1 MSPGPPKKAPKA
13 VPETADELR
22 EAFLS
27 YFEERDH
34 LRMPSSS
41 LIPAADPTLLLI
53 GAGMAQFKAYFSGE
67 KEPPHPRAVTSQK
80 CFRTTDIEEVGDDTH
95 LTFFEMLGNFS
106 FGDYFKKEACKWAMD
121 FMTDRLGLDPERL
134 YYTVYTTDD
143 EAEQIW
149 LNLGI
154 PPERIYRFG
163 DADNWWGPA
172 GDEGVCGPCSEIS
185 YYSGSLD
192 DVPAAND
199 PVRKAEWGPNYHPD
213 FIELYNLVFTQYY
226 RDLDG
231 NDTVLPAKNID
242 TGMGLERTLAVLQDA
257 PNVYETDVFRPIIS
271 RVEQLSG
278 REWGQDDA
286 TDRAI
291 RVVAEH
297 ARSASFLIGDG
308 VVPGNSGRGYVL
320 RRLIRRGMLFGRE
333 LGMDTP
339 MLSAVARTVA
349 DHMGHV
355 YPELNRNHDFIKE
368 VLEQEEQSFSRTLE
382 FGASVLSGMTGYR
395 KETADAATQIEAGKI
410 PEAPS
415 GDDARSVGVRLAISE
430 IQRLVASGN
439 SSATNEWKNRIS
451 GAEAFVLY
459 DTYGY
464 PIEVT
469 EEVAAD
475 AGMSIDHDGFAVE
488 MEAQRERGRAA
499 GGFGGNKDSTR
510 VYEGLGIE
518 DTPFVGYETLVS
530 NTSVIAIVVGEK
542 SVDSASKGDEVA
554 VVLTETPFY
563 AARGGQV
570 GDTGM
575 ISGEGFDI
583 EVTDTKSPY
592 AHVNVHFGTVTSG
605 SVTPGAT
612 VTATV
617 DGDRRERI
625 RRNHT
630 ATHLVHA
637 ALREIIG
644 SHVRQAGS
652 VVDAGRLRFDFTN
665 MQALTKDQIRAVQ
678 DRVNEKIRLNRPV
691 TVHWTT
697 YGEAVEEGA
706 LAFFGDTYDN
716 EVRTIKIDAPW
727 SYELC
732 GGTHMAHTGGIGAFV
747 IVSETGIGS
756 GMRRMEA
763 ITGLAAEQAIFER
776 FGALDDIAAR
786 FRVPVSEASSRVD
799 ALARDL
805 DKSRKEV
812 AQLEEQL
819 LRASVSGGSS
829 GNSVRG
835 FDIETGSTTVRIEVS
850 EVQASNVGVLRKTG
864 DHLKDQIGQGVIVIG
879 SVINGRPM
887 VVVMATGDT
896 VKAGIHAG
904 DIAKSLASKMGGGG
918 GGSPSVAQA
927 GGKNA
932 DQLAAALESTEQ
944 VIRALLEKASDSKR

>member
-1 MSPGPPKKAPKA
+1 MSPGPPASVPK
-13 VPETADELR
+13 TADELR

-53 GAGMAQFKAYFSGE
+53 NSGMAQFKAYFSGE

-95 LTFFEMLGNFS
+95 LTMFEMLGNFS
-106 FGDYFKKEACKWAMD
+106 FGDYFKKEACEWALD
-121 FMTDRLGLDPERL
+121 LMTNRLGLDPERL
-134 YYTVYTTDD
+134 YYTIYTTDD
-143 EAEQIW
+143 EAERIW
-149 LNLGI
+149 LDLGI

-163 DADNWWGPA
+163 DEENWWGPA
-172 GDEGVCGPCSEIS
+172 GNEGVCGPSSEIS
-185 YYSGSLD
+185 YYRGSLD
-192 DVPAAND
+192 DVPAADD
-199 PVRKAEWGPNYHPD
+199 PARDGQWGPNYHDD
-213 FIELYNLVFTQYY
+213 FVELYNLVFTQYY

-242 TGMGLERTLAVLQDA
+242 TGMGFERMLAVLQGA
-257 PNVYETDVFRPIIS
+257 PNVYETDLFQPIIA
-271 RVEQLSG
+271 RVEQLAG
-278 REWGQDDA
+278 KEWGLDA
-286 TDRAI
+286 TVDRAI

-308 VVPGNSGRGYVL
+308 VIPGNSGRGYVL

-333 LGMDTP
+333 LGMETP
-339 MLSAVARTVA
+339 ILSAVARTVA

-355 YPELNRNHDFIKE
+355 YPELTDNHDFIKD
-368 VLEQEEQSFSRTLE
+368 VLEQEENSFSRTLE
-382 FGASVLSGMTGYR
+382 FGASVLAGMIEFR
-395 KETADAATQIEAGKI
+395 ESDAGTVENLKAGKTLKT
-410 PEAPS
+410 PS
-415 GDDARSVGVRLAISE
+415 GDDAHSVGVRLAIAE
-430 IQRLVASGN
+430 IERLVASGDTR
-439 SSATNEWKNRIS
+439 ATKAWKNRIS

-469 EEVAAD
+469 EEVASGAEL
-475 AGMSIDHDGFAVE
+475 SVDHDGFASE

-499 GGFGGNKDSTR
+499 GGFGGDKDSTR
-510 VYEGLGIE
+510 VYEKLGLE
-518 DTPFVGYETLVS
+518 DTPFTGYETLTT
-530 NTSVIAIVVGEK
+530 NTAIAAIVVGDE
-542 SVDSASKGDEVA
+542 SVESASEGDEIA
-554 VVLTETPFY
+554 LVLNETPFY

-570 GDTGM
+570 GDTGV
-575 ISGEGFDI
+575 ITGDGF
-583 EVTDTKSPY
+583 EVEITDTKSPY
-592 AHVNVHFGTVTSG
+592 GHINVHFGKVSTGTLNR
-605 SVTPGAT
+605 GAA

-637 ALREIIG
+637 ALREIVG
-644 SHVRQAGS
+644 THVRQAGS
-652 VVDAGRLRFDFTN
+652 VVDADRLRFDFTN

-716 EVRTIKIDAPW
+716 EVRTIQIDAPW

-732 GGTHMAHTGGIGAFV
+732 GGTHMDQTGGIGAFV

-776 FGALDDIAAR
+776 FGALDEVASR
-786 FRVPVSEASSRVD
+786 FRIPVSDVTGRVD
-799 ALARDL
+799 ALAKDL
-805 DKSRKEV
+805 DQARKKV

-819 LRASVSGGSS
+819 LQASVGGGSRGP
-829 GNSVRG
+829 GNSVQG
-835 FDIETGSTTVRIEVS
+835 FDIEANGTTVHVEVS
-850 EVQASNVGVLRKTG
+850 EVPASNVGALRKTG
-864 DHLKDQIGQGVIVIG
+864 DHLKKQIGEGVIVLG
-879 SVINGRPM
+879 SVIDGRPM
-887 VVVMATGDT
+887 MVVMATDDT
-896 VKAGIHAG
+896 VTAGIHAG
-904 DIAKSLASKMGGGG
+904 NIAKALASKMGGGG
-918 GGSPSVAQA
+918 GGSATVAQA

-932 DQLAAALESTEQ
+932 DQLPDALGSAEE
-944 VIRALLEKASDSKR
+944 VIRASLENGSDS

>member
-1 MSPGPPKKAPKA
+1 MSPGPSAT
-13 VPETADELR
+13 VPQTADELR
-22 EAFLS
+22 EAFLA

-67 KEPPHPRAVTSQK
+67 KEPPHPRVATSQK

-95 LTFFEMLGNFS
+95 LTMFEMLGNFS
-106 FGDYFKKEACKWAMD
+106 FGNYFKKEACEWALD
-121 FMTDRLGLDPERL
+121 LMTNRFGLDPERL
-134 YYTVYTTDD
+134 YYTIYTTDD

-149 LNLGI
+149 LDLGI

-163 DADNWWGPA
+163 DEDNWWGPA
-172 GDEGVCGPCSEIS
+172 GDEGVCGPSSEIS

-192 DVPAAND
+192 DVPAVDD
-199 PVRKAEWGPNYHPD
+199 PVRNGVWGPNYHDD
-213 FIELYNLVFTQYY
+213 FVELYNLVFTQYY

-242 TGMGLERTLAVLQDA
+242 TGMGFERMLAVLQGT
-257 PNVYETDVFRPIIS
+257 PNVYETDVFQPIIA

-278 REWGQDDA
+278 KEWGQDEA

-308 VVPGNSGRGYVL
+308 VIPGNSGRGYVL

-333 LGMDTP
+333 LGMETP
-339 MLSAVARTVA
+339 MLSAVASTVA

-355 YPELNRNHDFIKE
+355 YPELTDNHEFIKD
-368 VLEQEEQSFSRTLE
+368 VLEQEENSFSRTLE
-382 FGASVLSGMTGYR
+382 FGASVLAGMIEYR
-395 KETADAATQIEAGKI
+395 ESEADAMEQIESGKLLK
-410 PEAPS
+410 APS
-415 GDDARSVGVRLAISE
+415 GDDAHTVGVRLAIVE
-430 IQRLVASGN
+430 IERLAKSGDAG
-439 SSATNEWKNRIS
+439 ATKAWKNRIS
-451 GAEAFVLY
+451 GAESFVLY

-469 EEVAAD
+469 EEVARA
-475 AGMSIDHDGFAVE
+475 AELSVDHDGFASE

-499 GGFGGNKDSTR
+499 GGFGGDRDSTR
-510 VYEGLGIE
+510 VYEQLGLD
-518 DTPFVGYETLVS
+518 DTPFVGYETLTS
-530 NTSVIAIVVGEK
+530 NTAIAAIVVDGE
-542 SVDSASKGDEVA
+542 SVESASDDDKVA
-554 VVLTETPFY
+554 LVLSETPFY

-570 GDTGM
+570 GDTGV
-575 ISGEGFDI
+575 ISGDGFEI
-583 EVTDTKSPY
+583 GVTDTKSPY
-592 AHVNVHFGTVTSG
+592 GHINVHFGRVTTG
-605 SVTPGAT
+605 SVARGAA

-637 ALREIIG
+637 ALREIVG
-644 SHVRQAGS
+644 THVRQAGS
-652 VVDAGRLRFDFTN
+652 VVDADRLRFDFTN
-665 MQALTKDQIRAVQ
+665 MQALTKEQVRAIQ

-716 EVRTIKIDAPW
+716 EVRTIQIDSPW

-732 GGTHMAHTGGIGAFV
+732 GGTHMDYTGGIGTFV

-763 ITGLAAEQAIFER
+763 ITGLASEQAIFER
-776 FGALDDIAAR
+776 FGALEEVAAR
-786 FRVPVSEASSRVD
+786 FRVPVSDVTSRVD
-799 ALARDL
+799 ALASDL
-805 DKSRKEV
+805 GQSRKQV

-819 LRASVSGGSS
+819 LQASVGVGSQNS
-829 GNSVRG
+829 GNSNQG
-835 FDIETGSTTVRIEVS
+835 FDIEANGTTVHVEVS
-850 EVQASNVGVLRKTG
+850 EVPASNVGALRKTG
-864 DHLKDQIGQGVIVIG
+864 DHLKKQIGKGVVVLGTVIDG
-879 SVINGRPM
+879 LPM
-887 VVVMATGDT
+887 VVVMATDDT

-904 DIAKSLASKMGGGG
+904 NIAKALAGKMGGGG
-918 GGSPSVAQA
+918 GGSASVAQA

-932 DQLAAALESTEQ
+932 DQLLSALDSTEEI
-944 VIRALLEKASDSKR
+944 IRASLENGSDG

>member
-1 MSPGPPKKAPKA
+1 MSPGPSAT
-13 VPETADELR
+13 VPQTADELR
-22 EAFLS
+22 EAFLA

-67 KEPPHPRAVTSQK
+67 KEPPHPRVATSQK

-95 LTFFEMLGNFS
+95 LTMFEMLGNFS
-106 FGDYFKKEACKWAMD
+106 FGNYFKKEACEWALD
-121 FMTDRLGLDPERL
+121 LMTNRFGLDPERL
-134 YYTVYTTDD
+134 YYTIYTTDD

-149 LNLGI
+149 LDLGI

-163 DADNWWGPA
+163 DEDNWWGPA
-172 GDEGVCGPCSEIS
+172 GDEGVCGPSSEIS

-192 DVPAAND
+192 DVPAVDD
-199 PVRKAEWGPNYHPD
+199 PVRNGVWGPNYHDD
-213 FIELYNLVFTQYY
+213 FVELYNLVFTQYY

-242 TGMGLERTLAVLQDA
+242 TGMGFERMLAVLQGT
-257 PNVYETDVFRPIIS
+257 PNVYETDVFQPIIA

-278 REWGQDDA
+278 KEWGQDEA

-308 VVPGNSGRGYVL
+308 VIPGNSGRGYVL

-333 LGMDTP
+333 LGMETP

-355 YPELNRNHDFIKE
+355 YPELTDNHEFIKD
-368 VLEQEEQSFSRTLE
+368 VLEQEENSFSRTLE
-382 FGASVLSGMTGYR
+382 FGASVLAGMIEYR
-395 KETADAATQIEAGKI
+395 ESEADAMEQIESGKLLK
-410 PEAPS
+410 APS
-415 GDDARSVGVRLAISE
+415 GDDAHTVGVRLAIVE
-430 IQRLVASGN
+430 IERLAKSGDAG
-439 SSATNEWKNRIS
+439 ATKAWKNRIS
-451 GAEAFVLY
+451 GAESFVLY

-469 EEVAAD
+469 EEVASA
-475 AGMSIDHDGFAVE
+475 AELSVDHDGFASE

-499 GGFGGNKDSTR
+499 GGFGGDRDSTR
-510 VYEGLGIE
+510 VYEQLGLD
-518 DTPFVGYETLVS
+518 DTPFVGYETLTS
-530 NTSVIAIVVGEK
+530 NTVIAAIVVDGE
-542 SVDSASKGDEVA
+542 SVESASDDDKVA
-554 VVLTETPFY
+554 LVLSETPFY

-570 GDTGM
+570 GDTGV
-575 ISGEGFDI
+575 ISGDGFEI
-583 EVTDTKSPY
+583 EITDTKSPY
-592 AHVNVHFGTVTSG
+592 GHINAHFGRVTTG
-605 SVTPGAT
+605 SVARGAA

-637 ALREIIG
+637 ALREIVG
-644 SHVRQAGS
+644 THVRQAGS
-652 VVDAGRLRFDFTN
+652 VVDADRLRFDFTN
-665 MQALTKDQIRAVQ
+665 MQALTKEQIRAIQ

-716 EVRTIKIDAPW
+716 EVRTIQIDSPW

-732 GGTHMAHTGGIGAFV
+732 GGTHMDYTGGIGTFV

-763 ITGLAAEQAIFER
+763 ITGLASEQAIFER
-776 FGALDDIAAR
+776 FGALEEVAAR
-786 FRVPVSEASSRVD
+786 FRVPVSDVTSRVD
-799 ALARDL
+799 ALASDL
-805 DKSRKEV
+805 DQSRKQV

-819 LRASVSGGSS
+819 LQASVGVGSQNS
-829 GNSVRG
+829 GNSNQG
-835 FDIETGSTTVRIEVS
+835 FDIEANGTTVHVEVS
-850 EVQASNVGVLRKTG
+850 EVPASNVGALRKTG
-864 DHLKDQIGQGVIVIG
+864 DHLKKQIGKGVVVLGAVIDG
-879 SVINGRPM
+879 LPM
-887 VVVMATGDT
+887 VVVMATDDT
-896 VKAGIHAG
+896 VEAGIHAG
-904 DIAKSLASKMGGGG
+904 NIAKALADKMGGGG
-918 GGSPSVAQA
+918 GGSASVAQA

-932 DQLAAALESTEQ
+932 DQLLTALDSTEEI
-944 VIRALLEKASDSKR
+944 IRASLENGSDG

>member
-1 MSPGPPKKAPKA
+1 MSPGPSAT
-13 VPETADELR
+13 VPQTADELR
-22 EAFLS
+22 EAFLA

-67 KEPPHPRAVTSQK
+67 KEPPHPRVATSQK

-95 LTFFEMLGNFS
+95 LTMFEMLGNFS
-106 FGDYFKKEACKWAMD
+106 FGNYFKKEACEWALD
-121 FMTDRLGLDPERL
+121 LMTNRFGLDPERL
-134 YYTVYTTDD
+134 YYTIYTTDD

-149 LNLGI
+149 LDLGI

-163 DADNWWGPA
+163 DEDNWWGPA
-172 GDEGVCGPCSEIS
+172 GDEGVCGPSSEIS

-192 DVPAAND
+192 DVPAVDD
-199 PVRKAEWGPNYHPD
+199 PVRNGVWGPNYHDD
-213 FIELYNLVFTQYY
+213 FVELYNLVFTQYY

-242 TGMGLERTLAVLQDA
+242 TGMGFERMLAVLQGT
-257 PNVYETDVFRPIIS
+257 PNVYETDVFQPIIA

-278 REWGQDDA
+278 KEWGQDEA

-308 VVPGNSGRGYVL
+308 VIPGNSGRGYVL

-333 LGMDTP
+333 LGMETP
-339 MLSAVARTVA
+339 MLSAVASTVA

-355 YPELNRNHDFIKE
+355 YPELTDNHEFIKD
-368 VLEQEEQSFSRTLE
+368 VLEQEENSFSRTLE
-382 FGASVLSGMTGYR
+382 FGASVLAGMIEYR
-395 KETADAATQIEAGKI
+395 ESEADAMEQIESGKLLK
-410 PEAPS
+410 APS
-415 GDDARSVGVRLAISE
+415 GDDAHTVGVRLAIVE
-430 IQRLVASGN
+430 IERLAKSGDAG
-439 SSATNEWKNRIS
+439 ATKAWKNRIS
-451 GAEAFVLY
+451 GAESFVLY

-469 EEVAAD
+469 EEVASA
-475 AGMSIDHDGFAVE
+475 AELSVDHDGFASE

-499 GGFGGNKDSTR
+499 GGFGGDRDSTR
-510 VYEGLGIE
+510 VYEQLGLD
-518 DTPFVGYETLVS
+518 DTPFVGYETLTS
-530 NTSVIAIVVGEK
+530 NTVITAIVVDGE
-542 SVDSASKGDEVA
+542 SVESASDDDKVA
-554 VVLTETPFY
+554 LVLSETPFY

-570 GDTGM
+570 GDTGV
-575 ISGEGFDI
+575 ISGDGFEI

-592 AHVNVHFGTVTSG
+592 GHINVHFGRVTTG
-605 SVTPGAT
+605 SVARGAA

-637 ALREIIG
+637 ALREIVG
-644 SHVRQAGS
+644 THVRQAGS
-652 VVDAGRLRFDFTN
+652 VVDADRLRFDFTN
-665 MQALTKDQIRAVQ
+665 MQALTKEQVRAIQ

-716 EVRTIKIDAPW
+716 EVRTIQIDSPW

-732 GGTHMAHTGGIGAFV
+732 GGTHMDYTGGIGTFV

-763 ITGLAAEQAIFER
+763 ITGLASEQAIFER
-776 FGALDDIAAR
+776 FGALEEVAAR
-786 FRVPVSEASSRVD
+786 FRVPVSDVTSRVD
-799 ALARDL
+799 ALASDL
-805 DKSRKEV
+805 GQSRKQV

-819 LRASVSGGSS
+819 LQASVGVGSQNS
-829 GNSVRG
+829 GNSNQG
-835 FDIETGSTTVRIEVS
+835 FDIEANGTTVHVEVS
-850 EVQASNVGVLRKTG
+850 EVPASNVGALRKTG
-864 DHLKDQIGQGVIVIG
+864 DHLKKQIGKGVVVLGTVIDG
-879 SVINGRPM
+879 LPM
-887 VVVMATGDT
+887 VVVMATDDT

-904 DIAKSLASKMGGGG
+904 NIAKALAGKMGGGG
-918 GGSPSVAQA
+918 GGSASVAQA

-932 DQLAAALESTEQ
+932 DQLLSALDSTEEI
-944 VIRALLEKASDSKR
+944 IRASLENGSDG

>member
-1 MSPGPPKKAPKA
+1 MSPGPSAT
-13 VPETADELR
+13 VPQTADELR
-22 EAFLS
+22 EAFLA

-67 KEPPHPRAVTSQK
+67 KEPPHPRVATSQK

-95 LTFFEMLGNFS
+95 LTMFEMLGNFS
-106 FGDYFKKEACKWAMD
+106 FGNYFKKEACEWALD
-121 FMTDRLGLDPERL
+121 LMTNRFGLDPERL
-134 YYTVYTTDD
+134 YYTIYTTDD

-149 LNLGI
+149 LDLGI

-163 DADNWWGPA
+163 DEDNWWGPA
-172 GDEGVCGPCSEIS
+172 GDEGVCGPSSEIS

-192 DVPAAND
+192 DVPAVDD
-199 PVRKAEWGPNYHPD
+199 PVRNGVWGPNYHDD
-213 FIELYNLVFTQYY
+213 FVELYNLVFTQYY

-242 TGMGLERTLAVLQDA
+242 TGMGFERMLAVLQGT
-257 PNVYETDVFRPIIS
+257 PNVYETDVFQPIIA

-278 REWGQDDA
+278 KEWGQDEA

-308 VVPGNSGRGYVL
+308 VIPGNSGRGYVL
-320 RRLIRRGMLFGRE
+320 RRLIRRGMLFARE
-333 LGMDTP
+333 LGMETP
-339 MLSAVARTVA
+339 MLSAVASTVA

-355 YPELNRNHDFIKE
+355 YPELTDNHEFIKD
-368 VLEQEEQSFSRTLE
+368 VLEQEENSFSRTLE
-382 FGASVLSGMTGYR
+382 FGASVLAGMIEYR
-395 KETADAATQIEAGKI
+395 ESEADAMEQIESGKLLK
-410 PEAPS
+410 APS
-415 GDDARSVGVRLAISE
+415 GDDAHTVGVRLAIVE
-430 IQRLVASGN
+430 IERLAKSGDAG
-439 SSATNEWKNRIS
+439 ATKAWKNRIS
-451 GAEAFVLY
+451 GAESFVLY

-469 EEVAAD
+469 EEVASA
-475 AGMSIDHDGFAVE
+475 AELSVDHDGFASE

-499 GGFGGNKDSTR
+499 GGFGGDRDSTR
-510 VYEGLGIE
+510 VYEQLGLD
-518 DTPFVGYETLVS
+518 DTPFVGYETLTS
-530 NTSVIAIVVGEK
+530 NTAIAAIVVDGE
-542 SVDSASKGDEVA
+542 SVESASDDDKVA
-554 VVLTETPFY
+554 LVLSETPFY

-570 GDTGM
+570 GDTGV
-575 ISGEGFDI
+575 ISGDGFEI
-583 EVTDTKSPY
+583 GVTDTKSPY
-592 AHVNVHFGTVTSG
+592 GHINVHFGRVTTG
-605 SVTPGAT
+605 SVARGAA

-637 ALREIIG
+637 ALREIVG
-644 SHVRQAGS
+644 THVRQAGS
-652 VVDAGRLRFDFTN
+652 VVDADRLRFDFTN
-665 MQALTKDQIRAVQ
+665 MQALTKEQVRAIQ

-716 EVRTIKIDAPW
+716 EVRTIQIDSPW

-732 GGTHMAHTGGIGAFV
+732 GGTHMDYTGGIGTFV

-763 ITGLAAEQAIFER
+763 ITGLASEQAIFER
-776 FGALDDIAAR
+776 FGALEEVAAR
-786 FRVPVSEASSRVD
+786 FRVPVSDVTSRVD
-799 ALARDL
+799 ALASDL
-805 DKSRKEV
+805 GQSRKQV

-819 LRASVSGGSS
+819 LQASVGVGSQNS
-829 GNSVRG
+829 GNSNQG
-835 FDIETGSTTVRIEVS
+835 FDIEANGTTVHVEVS
-850 EVQASNVGVLRKTG
+850 EVPASNVGALRKTG
-864 DHLKDQIGQGVIVIG
+864 DHLKKQIGKGVVVLGTVIDG
-879 SVINGRPM
+879 LPM
-887 VVVMATGDT
+887 VVVMATDDT

-904 DIAKSLASKMGGGG
+904 NIAKALAGKMGGGG
-918 GGSPSVAQA
+918 GGSASVAQA

-932 DQLAAALESTEQ
+932 DQLLSALDSTEEI
-944 VIRALLEKASDSKR
+944 IRASLENGSDG

>member
-1 MSPGPPKKAPKA
+1 MSPGPSAT
-13 VPETADELR
+13 VPQTADELR
-22 EAFLS
+22 EAFLA

-67 KEPPHPRAVTSQK
+67 KEPPHPRVATSQK

-95 LTFFEMLGNFS
+95 LTMFEMLGNFS
-106 FGDYFKKEACKWAMD
+106 FGNYFKKEACEWALD
-121 FMTDRLGLDPERL
+121 LMTNRFGLDPERL
-134 YYTVYTTDD
+134 YYTIYTTDD

-149 LNLGI
+149 LDLGI

-163 DADNWWGPA
+163 DEDNWWGPA
-172 GDEGVCGPCSEIS
+172 GDEGVCGPSSEIS

-192 DVPAAND
+192 DVPAVDD
-199 PVRKAEWGPNYHPD
+199 PVRNGVWGPNYHDD
-213 FIELYNLVFTQYY
+213 FVELYNLVFTQYY

-242 TGMGLERTLAVLQDA
+242 TGMGFERMLAVLQGT
-257 PNVYETDVFRPIIS
+257 PNVYETDVFQPIIA

-278 REWGQDDA
+278 KEWGQDEA

-308 VVPGNSGRGYVL
+308 VIPGNSGRGYVL

-333 LGMDTP
+333 LGMETP
-339 MLSAVARTVA
+339 MLSAVASTVA

-355 YPELNRNHDFIKE
+355 YPELTDNHEFIKD
-368 VLEQEEQSFSRTLE
+368 VLEQEENSFSRTLE
-382 FGASVLSGMTGYR
+382 FGASVLAGMIEYR
-395 KETADAATQIEAGKI
+395 ESEADAMEQIESGKLLK
-410 PEAPS
+410 APS
-415 GDDARSVGVRLAISE
+415 GDDAHSVGVRLAIIE
-430 IQRLVASGN
+430 IERLAKSGDAG
-439 SSATNEWKNRIS
+439 ATKAWKNRIS
-451 GAEAFVLY
+451 GAESFVLY

-469 EEVAAD
+469 EEVASA
-475 AGMSIDHDGFAVE
+475 AELSVDHDGFASE

-499 GGFGGNKDSTR
+499 GGFGGDRDSTR
-510 VYEGLGIE
+510 VYEQLGLD
-518 DTPFVGYETLVS
+518 DTPFVGYETLTS
-530 NTSVIAIVVGEK
+530 NTVITAIVVDGE
-542 SVDSASKGDEVA
+542 SVESASDDDKVA
-554 VVLTETPFY
+554 LVLSETPFY

-570 GDTGM
+570 GDTGV
-575 ISGEGFDI
+575 ISGDGFEI

-592 AHVNVHFGTVTSG
+592 GHINVHFGRVTTG
-605 SVTPGAT
+605 SVARGAA

-637 ALREIIG
+637 ALREIVG
-644 SHVRQAGS
+644 THVRQAGS
-652 VVDAGRLRFDFTN
+652 VVDADRLRFDFTN
-665 MQALTKDQIRAVQ
+665 MQALTKEQIRAIQ

-716 EVRTIKIDAPW
+716 EVRTIQIDSPW

-732 GGTHMAHTGGIGAFV
+732 GGTHMDYTGGIGTFV

-763 ITGLAAEQAIFER
+763 ITGLASEQAIFER
-776 FGALDDIAAR
+776 FGALEEVAAR
-786 FRVPVSEASSRVD
+786 FRVPVSDVTSRVD
-799 ALARDL
+799 ALASDL
-805 DKSRKEV
+805 DQSRKQV

-819 LRASVSGGSS
+819 LQASVGVGSQDS
-829 GNSVRG
+829 GNSNQG
-835 FDIETGSTTVRIEVS
+835 FDIEANGTTVHVEVS
-850 EVQASNVGVLRKTG
+850 EVPASNVGALRKTG
-864 DHLKDQIGQGVIVIG
+864 DHLKKQIGKGVVVLGAVID
-879 SVINGRPM
+879 GRPM
-887 VVVMATGDT
+887 VVVMATDDT
-896 VKAGIHAG
+896 VEAGIHAG
-904 DIAKSLASKMGGGG
+904 NIAKALAGKMGGGG
-918 GGSPSVAQA
+918 GGSASVAQA

-932 DQLAAALESTEQ
+932 DQLLTALDSTEEI
-944 VIRALLEKASDSKR
+944 IRASLENGSDG

>member
-1 MSPGPPKKAPKA
+1 MSPGPSAT
-13 VPETADELR
+13 VPQTADELR
-22 EAFLS
+22 EAFLA

-67 KEPPHPRAVTSQK
+67 KEPPHPRVATSQK

-95 LTFFEMLGNFS
+95 LTMFEMLGNFS
-106 FGDYFKKEACKWAMD
+106 FGNYFKKEACEWALD
-121 FMTDRLGLDPERL
+121 LMTNRFGLDPERL
-134 YYTVYTTDD
+134 YYTIYTTDD

-149 LNLGI
+149 LDLGI

-163 DADNWWGPA
+163 DEDNWWGPA
-172 GDEGVCGPCSEIS
+172 GDEGVCGPSSEIS

-192 DVPAAND
+192 DVPAVDD
-199 PVRKAEWGPNYHPD
+199 PVRNGVWGPNYHDD
-213 FIELYNLVFTQYY
+213 FVELYNLVFTQYY

-242 TGMGLERTLAVLQDA
+242 TGMGFERMLAVLQGT
-257 PNVYETDVFRPIIS
+257 PNVYETDVFQPIIA

-278 REWGQDDA
+278 KEWGQDEA

-308 VVPGNSGRGYVL
+308 VIPGNSGRGYVL
-320 RRLIRRGMLFGRE
+320 RRLIRRGMLFARE
-333 LGMDTP
+333 LGMETP
-339 MLSAVARTVA
+339 MLSAVASTVA

-355 YPELNRNHDFIKE
+355 YPELTDNHEFIKD
-368 VLEQEEQSFSRTLE
+368 VLEQEENSFSRTLE
-382 FGASVLSGMTGYR
+382 FGASVLAGMIEYR
-395 KETADAATQIEAGKI
+395 ESEADAMEQIESGKLLK
-410 PEAPS
+410 APS
-415 GDDARSVGVRLAISE
+415 GDDAHTVGVRLAIVE
-430 IQRLVASGN
+430 IERLAKSGDAG
-439 SSATNEWKNRIS
+439 ATKAWKNRIS
-451 GAEAFVLY
+451 GAESFVLY

-469 EEVAAD
+469 EEVARA
-475 AGMSIDHDGFAVE
+475 AELSVDHDGFASE

-499 GGFGGNKDSTR
+499 GGFGGDRDSTR
-510 VYEGLGIE
+510 VYEQLGLD
-518 DTPFVGYETLVS
+518 DTPFVGYETLTS
-530 NTSVIAIVVGEK
+530 NTVITAIVVDGE
-542 SVDSASKGDEVA
+542 SVESASDDDKVA
-554 VVLTETPFY
+554 LVLSETPFY

-570 GDTGM
+570 GDTGV
-575 ISGEGFDI
+575 ISGDGFEI

-592 AHVNVHFGTVTSG
+592 GHINVHFGRVTTG
-605 SVTPGAT
+605 SVARGAA

-637 ALREIIG
+637 ALREIVG
-644 SHVRQAGS
+644 THVRQAGS
-652 VVDAGRLRFDFTN
+652 VVDADRLRFDFTN
-665 MQALTKDQIRAVQ
+665 MQALTKEQVRAIQ

-716 EVRTIKIDAPW
+716 EVRTIQIDSPW

-732 GGTHMAHTGGIGAFV
+732 GGTHMDYTGGIGTFV

-763 ITGLAAEQAIFER
+763 ITGLASEQAIFER
-776 FGALDDIAAR
+776 FGALEEVAAR
-786 FRVPVSEASSRVD
+786 FRVPVSDVTSRVD
-799 ALARDL
+799 ALASDL
-805 DKSRKEV
+805 GQSRKQV

-819 LRASVSGGSS
+819 LQASVGVGSQNS
-829 GNSVRG
+829 GNSNQG
-835 FDIETGSTTVRIEVS
+835 FDIEANGTTVHVEVS
-850 EVQASNVGVLRKTG
+850 EVPASNVGALRKTG
-864 DHLKDQIGQGVIVIG
+864 DHLKKQIGKGVVVLGTVIDG
-879 SVINGRPM
+879 LPM
-887 VVVMATGDT
+887 VVVMATDDT

-904 DIAKSLASKMGGGG
+904 NIAKALAGKMGGGG
-918 GGSPSVAQA
+918 GGSASVAQA

-932 DQLAAALESTEQ
+932 DQLLSALDSTEEI
-944 VIRALLEKASDSKR
+944 IRASLENGSDG

>member
-1 MSPGPPKKAPKA
+1 MSPGPSAT
-13 VPETADELR
+13 VPQTADELR
-22 EAFLS
+22 EAFLA

-67 KEPPHPRAVTSQK
+67 KEPPHPRVATSQK

-95 LTFFEMLGNFS
+95 LTMFEMLGNFS
-106 FGDYFKKEACKWAMD
+106 FGNYFKKEACEWALD
-121 FMTDRLGLDPERL
+121 LMTNRFGLDPERL
-134 YYTVYTTDD
+134 YYTIYTTDD

-149 LNLGI
+149 LDLGI

-163 DADNWWGPA
+163 DEDNWWGPA
-172 GDEGVCGPCSEIS
+172 GDEGVCGPSSEIS

-192 DVPAAND
+192 DVPAVDD
-199 PVRKAEWGPNYHPD
+199 PVRNGVWGPNYHDD
-213 FIELYNLVFTQYY
+213 FVELYNLVFTQYY

-242 TGMGLERTLAVLQDA
+242 TGMGFERMLAVLQGT
-257 PNVYETDVFRPIIS
+257 PNVYETDVFQPIIA

-278 REWGQDDA
+278 KEWGQDEA

-308 VVPGNSGRGYVL
+308 VIPGNSGRGYVL
-320 RRLIRRGMLFGRE
+320 RRLIRRGMLFARE
-333 LGMDTP
+333 LGMETP
-339 MLSAVARTVA
+339 MLSAVASTVA

-355 YPELNRNHDFIKE
+355 YPELTDNHEFIKD
-368 VLEQEEQSFSRTLE
+368 VLEQEENSFSRTLE
-382 FGASVLSGMTGYR
+382 FGASVLAGMIEYR
-395 KETADAATQIEAGKI
+395 ESEADAMEQIESGKLLK
-410 PEAPS
+410 APS
-415 GDDARSVGVRLAISE
+415 GDDAHTVGVRLAIVE
-430 IQRLVASGN
+430 IERLAKSGDAG
-439 SSATNEWKNRIS
+439 ATKAWKNRIS
-451 GAEAFVLY
+451 GAESFVLY

-469 EEVAAD
+469 EEVARA
-475 AGMSIDHDGFAVE
+475 AELSVDHDGFASE

-499 GGFGGNKDSTR
+499 GGFGGDRDSTR
-510 VYEGLGIE
+510 VYEQLGLD
-518 DTPFVGYETLVS
+518 DTPFVGYETLTS
-530 NTSVIAIVVGEK
+530 NTVITAIVVDGE
-542 SVDSASKGDEVA
+542 SVESASDDDKVA
-554 VVLTETPFY
+554 LVLSETPFY

-570 GDTGM
+570 GDTGV
-575 ISGEGFDI
+575 ISGDGFEI
-583 EVTDTKSPY
+583 GVTDTKSPY
-592 AHVNVHFGTVTSG
+592 GHINVHFGRVTTG
-605 SVTPGAT
+605 SVARGAA

-637 ALREIIG
+637 ALREIVG
-644 SHVRQAGS
+644 THVRQAGS
-652 VVDAGRLRFDFTN
+652 VVDADRLRFDFTN
-665 MQALTKDQIRAVQ
+665 MQALTKEQVRAIQ

-716 EVRTIKIDAPW
+716 EVRTIQIDSPW

-732 GGTHMAHTGGIGAFV
+732 GGTHMDYTGGIGTFV

-763 ITGLAAEQAIFER
+763 ITGLASEQAIFER
-776 FGALDDIAAR
+776 FGALEEVAAR
-786 FRVPVSEASSRVD
+786 FRVPVSDVTSRVD
-799 ALARDL
+799 ALASDL
-805 DKSRKEV
+805 GQSRKQV

-819 LRASVSGGSS
+819 LQASVGVGSQNS
-829 GNSVRG
+829 GNSNQG
-835 FDIETGSTTVRIEVS
+835 FDIEANGTTVHVEVS
-850 EVQASNVGVLRKTG
+850 EVPASNVGALRKTG
-864 DHLKDQIGQGVIVIG
+864 DHLKKQIGKGVVVLGTVIDG
-879 SVINGRPM
+879 LPM
-887 VVVMATGDT
+887 VVVMATDDT

-904 DIAKSLASKMGGGG
+904 NIAKALAGKMGGGG
-918 GGSPSVAQA
+918 GGSASVAQA

-932 DQLAAALESTEQ
+932 DQLLSALDSTEEI
-944 VIRALLEKASDSKR
+944 IRASLENGSDG

>member
-1 MSPGPPKKAPKA
+1 MSPGPSKMAPK
-13 VPETADELR
+13 TADDLR

-27 YFEERDH
+27 YFEDRDH

-41 LIPAADPTLLLI
+41 LIPAADPTLLLVNS
-53 GAGMAQFKAYFSGE
+53 GMAQFKPYFSGE
-67 KEPPHPRAVTSQK
+67 KAPPHPRVVTSQK

-95 LTFFEMLGNFS
+95 LTMFEMLGNFS
-106 FGDYFKKEACKWAMD
+106 FGDYFKKEACEWALD
-121 FMTDRLGLDPERL
+121 LMTDRLGLDPERL

-149 LNLGI
+149 LDLGI

-163 DADNWWGPA
+163 DEENWWGPA
-172 GDEGVCGPCSEIS
+172 GNEGVCGPSSEIS
-185 YYSGSLD
+185 YYRGSLD
-192 DVPAAND
+192 DVPAADD
-199 PVRKAEWGPNYHPD
+199 PARNGEWGPNFHDD

-242 TGMGLERTLAVLQDA
+242 TGMGLERTLAVLQGVM
-257 PNVYETDVFRPIIS
+257 NVYETDVFRPIIA
-271 RVEQLSG
+271 RIEQLSG
-278 REWGQDDA
+278 REWGQDEA

-308 VVPGNSGRGYVL
+308 VIPGNSGRGYVL

-355 YPELNRNHDFIKE
+355 YPELNNNHDFIKD
-368 VLEQEEQSFSRTLE
+368 VLEQEENSFSRTLE
-382 FGASVLSGMTGYR
+382 FGASVLAGMIGYR
-395 KETADAATQIEAGKI
+395 EEVADVAGLIEAGKA
-410 PEAPS
+410 PKAPS
-415 GDDARSVGVRLAISE
+415 GDDAGSVGMRLAISVIE
-430 IQRLVASGN
+430 RLVASGDTEA
-439 SSATNEWKNRIS
+439 SKAWKNRIFGS
-451 GAEAFVLY
+451 EAFVLY

-469 EEVAAD
+469 EEVASA
-475 AGMSIDHDGFAVE
+475 AGLSVDRDGFALE
-488 MEAQRERGRAA
+488 MEAQRQRGRAA
-499 GGFGGNKDSTR
+499 GGFGGDKDSTR
-510 VYEGLGIE
+510 VYEELGIE

-530 NTSVIAIVVGEK
+530 NTSVAAIVVGDK
-542 SVDSASKGDEVA
+542 SVDSATEGDEVA
-554 VVLTETPFY
+554 LVLDETPFY

-570 GDTGM
+570 GDAGV
-575 ISGEGFDI
+575 ISGDGF
-583 EVTDTKSPY
+583 EVEITDTQAPY

-605 SVTPGAT
+605 SPTRGAA

-617 DGDRRERI
+617 DGPRRERI

-637 ALREIIG
+637 ALREIVG
-644 SHVRQAGS
+644 THVRQAGS
-652 VVDAGRLRFDFTN
+652 VVDAERLRFDFTN
-665 MQALTKDQIRAVQ
+665 MQALTKEQIRAVQ

-716 EVRTIKIDAPW
+716 EVRTIQIDAPW

-732 GGTHMAHTGGIGAFV
+732 GGTHMDYTGGIGTFV

-776 FGALDDIAAR
+776 FGALDEIASR
-786 FRVPVSEASSRVD
+786 FRVPVSEASGRVD
-799 ALARDL
+799 ALASDL
-805 DKSRKEV
+805 DQARKKV
-812 AQLEEQL
+812 TQLEEQL
-819 LRASVSGGSS
+819 LKASVSAGSKGS

-835 FDIETGSTTVRIEVS
+835 FDIEANGTTVHVEVS
-850 EVQASNVGVLRKTG
+850 EVQASNVGALRKTG
-864 DHLKDQIGQGVIVIG
+864 DHLKNQIGKGVVVLG
-879 SVINGRPM
+879 SVIDGRPV
-887 VVVMATGDT
+887 VVVMATDDT
-896 VKAGIHAG
+896 VEAGIHAG
-904 DIAKSLASKMGGGG
+904 NIARGLASKMGGGG

-932 DQLAAALESTEQ
+932 NQLASALDSTEQ
-944 VIRALLEKASDSKR
+944 VIRALLENGKADQR

>member
-1 MSPGPPKKAPKA
+1 MSPGPSAT
-13 VPETADELR
+13 VPQTADELR
-22 EAFLS
+22 EAFLA

-67 KEPPHPRAVTSQK
+67 KEPPHPRVATSQK

-95 LTFFEMLGNFS
+95 LTMFEMLGNFS
-106 FGDYFKKEACKWAMD
+106 FGNYFKKEACEWALD
-121 FMTDRLGLDPERL
+121 LMTNRFGLDPERL
-134 YYTVYTTDD
+134 YYTIYTTDH

-149 LNLGI
+149 LDLGI

-163 DADNWWGPA
+163 DEDNWWGPA
-172 GDEGVCGPCSEIS
+172 GDEGVCGPSSEIS

-192 DVPAAND
+192 DVPAVDD
-199 PVRKAEWGPNYHPD
+199 PVRNGVWGPNYHDD
-213 FIELYNLVFTQYY
+213 FVELYNLVFTQYY

-242 TGMGLERTLAVLQDA
+242 TGMGFERMLAGLQGT
-257 PNVYETDVFRPIIS
+257 PNVYETDVFQPIIA

-278 REWGQDDA
+278 KEWGQDEA

-308 VVPGNSGRGYVL
+308 VIPGNSGRGYVL

-333 LGMDTP
+333 LGMETP
-339 MLSAVARTVA
+339 MLSAVASTVA

-355 YPELNRNHDFIKE
+355 YPELTDNHEFIKD
-368 VLEQEEQSFSRTLE
+368 VLEQEENSFSRTLE
-382 FGASVLSGMTGYR
+382 FGASVLAGMIEYR
-395 KETADAATQIEAGKI
+395 ESEADAMEQIESGKLLK
-410 PEAPS
+410 APS
-415 GDDARSVGVRLAISE
+415 GDDAHTVGVRLAIVE
-430 IQRLVASGN
+430 IERLAKSGDAG
-439 SSATNEWKNRIS
+439 ATKAWKNRIS
-451 GAEAFVLY
+451 GAESFVLY

-469 EEVAAD
+469 EEVARA
-475 AGMSIDHDGFAVE
+475 AELSVDHDGFASE

-499 GGFGGNKDSTR
+499 GGFGGDRDSTR
-510 VYEGLGIE
+510 VYEQLGLD
-518 DTPFVGYETLVS
+518 DTPFVGYETLTS
-530 NTSVIAIVVGEK
+530 NTVIAAIVVDGE
-542 SVDSASKGDEVA
+542 SVESASDDDKVA
-554 VVLTETPFY
+554 LVLSETPFY

-570 GDTGM
+570 GDTGV
-575 ISGEGFDI
+575 ISGDGFEI
-583 EVTDTKSPY
+583 EVTDTKSAY
-592 AHVNVHFGTVTSG
+592 GHINAHFGRVTTG
-605 SVTPGAT
+605 SVARGAA

-637 ALREIIG
+637 ALREIVG
-644 SHVRQAGS
+644 THVRQAGS
-652 VVDAGRLRFDFTN
+652 VVDADRLRFDFTN
-665 MQALTKDQIRAVQ
+665 MQALTKEQIRAIQ

-716 EVRTIKIDAPW
+716 EVRTIQIDSPW

-732 GGTHMAHTGGIGAFV
+732 GGTHMDYTGGIGTFV

-763 ITGLAAEQAIFER
+763 ITGLASEQAIFER
-776 FGALDDIAAR
+776 FGALEEVAAR
-786 FRVPVSEASSRVD
+786 FRVPVSDVTSRVD
-799 ALARDL
+799 ALASDL
-805 DKSRKEV
+805 DQSRKQV

-819 LRASVSGGSS
+819 LQASVGAGSQDS
-829 GNSVRG
+829 GNSNQG
-835 FDIETGSTTVRIEVS
+835 FDIEANGTTVHVEVS
-850 EVQASNVGVLRKTG
+850 EVPASNVGALRKTG
-864 DHLKDQIGQGVIVIG
+864 DHLKKQIGKGVVVLGAVID
-879 SVINGRPM
+879 GRPM
-887 VVVMATGDT
+887 VVVMATDDT
-896 VKAGIHAG
+896 VEAGIHAG
-904 DIAKSLASKMGGGG
+904 NIAKALAGKMGGGG
-918 GGSPSVAQA
+918 GGSASVAQA

-932 DQLAAALESTEQ
+932 DQLLTALDSTEEI
-944 VIRALLEKASDSKR
+944 IRASLENGSDG

>member
-1 MSPGPPKKAPKA
+1 MSPGPSAT
-13 VPETADELR
+13 VPQTADELR
-22 EAFLS
+22 EAFLA

-67 KEPPHPRAVTSQK
+67 KEPPHPRVATSQK

-95 LTFFEMLGNFS
+95 LTMFEMLGNFS
-106 FGDYFKKEACKWAMD
+106 FGNYFKKEACEWALD
-121 FMTDRLGLDPERL
+121 LMTNRFGLDPERL
-134 YYTVYTTDD
+134 YYTIYTTDD

-149 LNLGI
+149 LDLGI

-163 DADNWWGPA
+163 DEDNWWGPA
-172 GDEGVCGPCSEIS
+172 GDEGVCGPSSEIS

-192 DVPAAND
+192 DVPAVDD
-199 PVRKAEWGPNYHPD
+199 PVRNGVWGPNYHDD
-213 FIELYNLVFTQYY
+213 FVELYNLVFTQYY

-242 TGMGLERTLAVLQDA
+242 TGMGFERMLAVLQGT
-257 PNVYETDVFRPIIS
+257 PNVYETDVFQPIIA

-278 REWGQDDA
+278 KEWGQDEA

-308 VVPGNSGRGYVL
+308 VIPGNSGRGYVL

-333 LGMDTP
+333 LGMETP
-339 MLSAVARTVA
+339 MLSAVASTVA

-355 YPELNRNHDFIKE
+355 YPELTDNHEFIKD
-368 VLEQEEQSFSRTLE
+368 VLEQEENSFSRTLE
-382 FGASVLSGMTGYR
+382 FGASVLAGMIEYR
-395 KETADAATQIEAGKI
+395 ESEADAMEQIESGKLLK
-410 PEAPS
+410 APS
-415 GDDARSVGVRLAISE
+415 GDDAHTVGVRLAIVE
-430 IQRLVASGN
+430 IERLAKSGDAG
-439 SSATNEWKNRIS
+439 ATKAWKNRIS
-451 GAEAFVLY
+451 GAESFVLY

-469 EEVAAD
+469 EEVASA
-475 AGMSIDHDGFAVE
+475 AELSVDHDGFASE

-499 GGFGGNKDSTR
+499 GGFGGDRDSTR
-510 VYEGLGIE
+510 VYEQLGLD
-518 DTPFVGYETLVS
+518 DTPFVGYETLTS
-530 NTSVIAIVVGEK
+530 NTVIAAIVVDGE
-542 SVDSASKGDEVA
+542 SVESASDDDKVA
-554 VVLTETPFY
+554 LVLSETPFY

-570 GDTGM
+570 GDTGV
-575 ISGEGFDI
+575 ISGDGFEI

-592 AHVNVHFGTVTSG
+592 GHINVHFGRVTTG
-605 SVTPGAT
+605 SVARGAA

-637 ALREIIG
+637 ALREIVG
-644 SHVRQAGS
+644 THVRQAGS
-652 VVDAGRLRFDFTN
+652 VVDADRLRFDFTN
-665 MQALTKDQIRAVQ
+665 MQALTKEQVRAIQ

-716 EVRTIKIDAPW
+716 EVRTIQIDSPW

-732 GGTHMAHTGGIGAFV
+732 GGTHMDYTGGIGTFV

-763 ITGLAAEQAIFER
+763 ITGLASEQAIFER
-776 FGALDDIAAR
+776 FGALEEVAAR
-786 FRVPVSEASSRVD
+786 FRVPVSDVTSRVD
-799 ALARDL
+799 ALASDL
-805 DKSRKEV
+805 GQSRKQV

-819 LRASVSGGSS
+819 LQASVGVGSQNS
-829 GNSVRG
+829 GNSNQG
-835 FDIETGSTTVRIEVS
+835 FDIEANGTTVHVEVS
-850 EVQASNVGVLRKTG
+850 EVPASNVGALRKTG
-864 DHLKDQIGQGVIVIG
+864 DHLKKQIGKGVVVLGTVIDG
-879 SVINGRPM
+879 LPI
-887 VVVMATGDT
+887 VVVMATDDT
-896 VKAGIHAG
+896 VEAGIHAG
-904 DIAKSLASKMGGGG
+904 NIAKALAGKMGGGG
-918 GGSPSVAQA
+918 GGSASVAQA

-932 DQLAAALESTEQ
+932 DQLLSALDSTEEI
-944 VIRALLEKASDSKR
+944 IRASLENGSDG

>member
-1 MSPGPPKKAPKA
+1 MSPGPSAT
-13 VPETADELR
+13 VPQTADELR
-22 EAFLS
+22 EAFLA

-67 KEPPHPRAVTSQK
+67 KEPPHPRVATSQK

-95 LTFFEMLGNFS
+95 LTMFEMLGNFS
-106 FGDYFKKEACKWAMD
+106 FGNYFKKEACEWALD
-121 FMTDRLGLDPERL
+121 LMTNRFGLDPERL
-134 YYTVYTTDD
+134 YYTIYTTDD

-149 LNLGI
+149 LDLGI

-163 DADNWWGPA
+163 DEDNWWGPA
-172 GDEGVCGPCSEIS
+172 GDEGVCGPSSEIS

-192 DVPAAND
+192 DVPAVDD
-199 PVRKAEWGPNYHPD
+199 PVRNGVWGPNYHDD
-213 FIELYNLVFTQYY
+213 FVELYNLVFTQYY

-242 TGMGLERTLAVLQDA
+242 TGMGFERMLAVLQGT
-257 PNVYETDVFRPIIS
+257 PNVYETDVFQPIIA

-278 REWGQDDA
+278 KEWGQDEA

-308 VVPGNSGRGYVL
+308 VIPGNSGRGYVL

-333 LGMDTP
+333 LGMETP
-339 MLSAVARTVA
+339 MLSAVASTVA

-355 YPELNRNHDFIKE
+355 YPELTDNHEFIKD
-368 VLEQEEQSFSRTLE
+368 VLEQEENSFSRTLE
-382 FGASVLSGMTGYR
+382 FGASVLAGMIEYR
-395 KETADAATQIEAGKI
+395 ESEADAMEQIESGKLLK
-410 PEAPS
+410 APS
-415 GDDARSVGVRLAISE
+415 GDDAHTVGVRLAIAE
-430 IQRLVASGN
+430 IERLAKSGDAG
-439 SSATNEWKNRIS
+439 ATKAWKNRIS
-451 GAEAFVLY
+451 GAESFVLY

-469 EEVAAD
+469 EEVASA
-475 AGMSIDHDGFAVE
+475 AELSVDHDGFASE

-499 GGFGGNKDSTR
+499 GGFGGDRDSTR
-510 VYEGLGIE
+510 VYEQLGLD
-518 DTPFVGYETLVS
+518 DTPFVGYETLTS
-530 NTSVIAIVVGEK
+530 NTVITAIVVDGE
-542 SVDSASKGDEVA
+542 SVESASDDDKVA
-554 VVLTETPFY
+554 LVLSETPFY

-570 GDTGM
+570 GDTGV
-575 ISGEGFDI
+575 ISGDGFEI
-583 EVTDTKSPY
+583 EVTDTKSAY
-592 AHVNVHFGTVTSG
+592 GHINAHFGRVTTG
-605 SVTPGAT
+605 SVARGAA

-637 ALREIIG
+637 ALREIVG
-644 SHVRQAGS
+644 THVRQAGS
-652 VVDAGRLRFDFTN
+652 VVDADRLRFDFTN

-716 EVRTIKIDAPW
+716 EVRTIQIDSPW

-732 GGTHMAHTGGIGAFV
+732 GGTHMDYTGGIGTFV

-763 ITGLAAEQAIFER
+763 ITGLASEQAIFER
-776 FGALDDIAAR
+776 FGALEEVAAR
-786 FRVPVSEASSRVD
+786 FRVPVSDVTSRVD
-799 ALARDL
+799 ALASDL
-805 DKSRKEV
+805 DQSRKQV

-819 LRASVSGGSS
+819 LQASVGAGSQDS
-829 GNSVRG
+829 GNSNQG
-835 FDIETGSTTVRIEVS
+835 FDIEANGTTVHVEVS
-850 EVQASNVGVLRKTG
+850 EVPASNVGALRKTG
-864 DHLKDQIGQGVIVIG
+864 DHLKKQIGKGVVVLGAVID
-879 SVINGRPM
+879 GRPM
-887 VVVMATGDT
+887 VVVMATDDT
-896 VKAGIHAG
+896 VEAGIHAG
-904 DIAKSLASKMGGGG
+904 NIAKALAGKMGGGG
-918 GGSPSVAQA
+918 GGSASVAQA

-932 DQLAAALESTEQ
+932 DQLLSALDSTEEI
-944 VIRALLEKASDSKR
+944 IRASLENGSDG

>member
-1 MSPGPPKKAPKA
+1 MSPGPSAT
-13 VPETADELR
+13 VPQTADELR
-22 EAFLS
+22 EAFLA

-67 KEPPHPRAVTSQK
+67 KEPPHPRVATSQK

-95 LTFFEMLGNFS
+95 LTMFEMLGNFS
-106 FGDYFKKEACKWAMD
+106 FGNYFKKEACEWALD
-121 FMTDRLGLDPERL
+121 LMTNRFGLDPERL
-134 YYTVYTTDD
+134 YYTIYTTDD

-149 LNLGI
+149 LDLGI

-163 DADNWWGPA
+163 DEDNWWGPA
-172 GDEGVCGPCSEIS
+172 GDEGVCGPSSEIS

-192 DVPAAND
+192 DVPAVDD
-199 PVRKAEWGPNYHPD
+199 PVRNGVWGPNYHDD
-213 FIELYNLVFTQYY
+213 FVELYNLVFTQYY

-242 TGMGLERTLAVLQDA
+242 TGMGFERMLAVLQGT
-257 PNVYETDVFRPIIS
+257 PNVYETDVFQPIIA

-278 REWGQDDA
+278 KEWGQDEA

-308 VVPGNSGRGYVL
+308 VIPGNSGRGYVL

-333 LGMDTP
+333 LGMETP
-339 MLSAVARTVA
+339 MLSAVASTVA

-355 YPELNRNHDFIKE
+355 YPELTDNHEFIKD
-368 VLEQEEQSFSRTLE
+368 VLEQEENSFSRTLE
-382 FGASVLSGMTGYR
+382 FGASVLAGMIEYR
-395 KETADAATQIEAGKI
+395 ESEADAMEQIESGKLLK
-410 PEAPS
+410 APS
-415 GDDARSVGVRLAISE
+415 GDDAHTVGVRLAIVE
-430 IQRLVASGN
+430 IERLAKSGDAG
-439 SSATNEWKNRIS
+439 ATKAWKNRIS
-451 GAEAFVLY
+451 GAESFVLY

-469 EEVAAD
+469 EEVASA
-475 AGMSIDHDGFAVE
+475 AELSVDHDGFASE

-499 GGFGGNKDSTR
+499 GGFGGDRDSTR
-510 VYEGLGIE
+510 VYEQLGLD
-518 DTPFVGYETLVS
+518 DTPFVGYETLTS
-530 NTSVIAIVVGEK
+530 NTAIAAIVVDGE
-542 SVDSASKGDEVA
+542 SVESASDDDKVA
-554 VVLTETPFY
+554 LVLSETPFY

-570 GDTGM
+570 GDTGV
-575 ISGEGFDI
+575 ISGDGFEI

-592 AHVNVHFGTVTSG
+592 GHINVHFGRVTTG
-605 SVTPGAT
+605 SVARGAA

-637 ALREIIG
+637 ALREIVG
-644 SHVRQAGS
+644 THVRQAGS
-652 VVDAGRLRFDFTN
+652 VVDADRLRFDFTN
-665 MQALTKDQIRAVQ
+665 MQALTKEQVRAIQ

-716 EVRTIKIDAPW
+716 EVRTIQIDSPW

-732 GGTHMAHTGGIGAFV
+732 GGTHMDYTGGIGTFV

-763 ITGLAAEQAIFER
+763 ITGLASEQAIFER
-776 FGALDDIAAR
+776 FGALEEVAAR
-786 FRVPVSEASSRVD
+786 FRVPVSDVTSRVD
-799 ALARDL
+799 ALASDL
-805 DKSRKEV
+805 GQSRKQV

-819 LRASVSGGSS
+819 LQASVGVGSQNS
-829 GNSVRG
+829 GNSNQG
-835 FDIETGSTTVRIEVS
+835 FDIEANGTTVHVEVS
-850 EVQASNVGVLRKTG
+850 EVPASNVGALRKTG
-864 DHLKDQIGQGVIVIG
+864 DHLKKQIGKGVVVLGTVIDG
-879 SVINGRPM
+879 LPM
-887 VVVMATGDT
+887 VVVMATDDT

-904 DIAKSLASKMGGGG
+904 NIAKALAGKMGGGG
-918 GGSPSVAQA
+918 GGSASVAQA

-932 DQLAAALESTEQ
+932 DQLLSALDSTEEI
-944 VIRALLEKASDSKR
+944 IRASLENGSDG

>member
-1 MSPGPPKKAPKA
+1 MSPGPSAT
-13 VPETADELR
+13 VPQTADELR
-22 EAFLS
+22 EAFLA

-67 KEPPHPRAVTSQK
+67 KEPPHPRVATSQK

-95 LTFFEMLGNFS
+95 LTMFEMLGNFS
-106 FGDYFKKEACKWAMD
+106 FGNYFKKEACEWALD
-121 FMTDRLGLDPERL
+121 LMTNRFGLDPERL
-134 YYTVYTTDD
+134 YYTIYTTDD

-149 LNLGI
+149 LDLGI

-163 DADNWWGPA
+163 DEDNWWGPA
-172 GDEGVCGPCSEIS
+172 GDEGVCGPSSEIS

-192 DVPAAND
+192 DVPAVDD
-199 PVRKAEWGPNYHPD
+199 PVRNGVWGPNYHDD
-213 FIELYNLVFTQYY
+213 FVELYNLVFTQYY

-242 TGMGLERTLAVLQDA
+242 TGMGFERMLAVLQGT
-257 PNVYETDVFRPIIS
+257 PNVYETDVFQPIIA

-278 REWGQDDA
+278 KEWGQDEA

-308 VVPGNSGRGYVL
+308 VIPGNSGRGYVL

-333 LGMDTP
+333 LGMETP
-339 MLSAVARTVA
+339 MLSAVASTVA

-355 YPELNRNHDFIKE
+355 YPELTDNHEFIKD
-368 VLEQEEQSFSRTLE
+368 VLEQEENSFSRTLE
-382 FGASVLSGMTGYR
+382 FGASVLAGMIEYR
-395 KETADAATQIEAGKI
+395 ESEADAMEQIESGKLLK
-410 PEAPS
+410 APS
-415 GDDARSVGVRLAISE
+415 GDDAHTVGVRLAIVE
-430 IQRLVASGN
+430 IERLAKSGDAG
-439 SSATNEWKNRIS
+439 ATKAWKNRIS
-451 GAEAFVLY
+451 GAESFVLY

-469 EEVAAD
+469 EEVASA
-475 AGMSIDHDGFAVE
+475 AELSVDHDGFASE

-499 GGFGGNKDSTR
+499 GGFGGDRDSTR
-510 VYEGLGIE
+510 VYEQLGLD
-518 DTPFVGYETLVS
+518 DTPFVGYETLTS
-530 NTSVIAIVVGEK
+530 NTVITAIVVDGE
-542 SVDSASKGDEVA
+542 SVESASDDDKVA
-554 VVLTETPFY
+554 LVLSETPFY

-570 GDTGM
+570 GDTGV
-575 ISGEGFDI
+575 ISGDGFEI
-583 EVTDTKSPY
+583 GVTDTKSPY
-592 AHVNVHFGTVTSG
+592 GHINVHFGRVTTG
-605 SVTPGAT
+605 SVARGAA

-637 ALREIIG
+637 ALREIVG
-644 SHVRQAGS
+644 THVRQAGS
-652 VVDAGRLRFDFTN
+652 VVDADRLRFDFTN
-665 MQALTKDQIRAVQ
+665 MQALTKEQVRAIQ

-716 EVRTIKIDAPW
+716 EVRTIQIDSPW

-732 GGTHMAHTGGIGAFV
+732 GGTHMDYTGGIGTFV

-763 ITGLAAEQAIFER
+763 ITGLASEQAIFER
-776 FGALDDIAAR
+776 FGALEEVAAR
-786 FRVPVSEASSRVD
+786 FRVPVSDVTSRVD
-799 ALARDL
+799 ALASDL
-805 DKSRKEV
+805 GQSRKQV

-819 LRASVSGGSS
+819 LQASVGVGSQNS
-829 GNSVRG
+829 GNSNQG
-835 FDIETGSTTVRIEVS
+835 FDIEANGTTVHVEVS
-850 EVQASNVGVLRKTG
+850 EVPASNVGALRKTG
-864 DHLKDQIGQGVIVIG
+864 DHLKKQIGKGVVVLGTVIDG
-879 SVINGRPM
+879 LPM
-887 VVVMATGDT
+887 VVVMATDDT

-904 DIAKSLASKMGGGG
+904 NIAKALAGKMGGGG
-918 GGSPSVAQA
+918 GGSASVAQA

-932 DQLAAALESTEQ
+932 DQLLSALDSTEEI
-944 VIRALLEKASDSKR
+944 IRASLENGSDG

>member
-1 MSPGPPKKAPKA
+1 MSPGPSAT
-13 VPETADELR
+13 VPQTADELR
-22 EAFLS
+22 EAFLA

-67 KEPPHPRAVTSQK
+67 KEPPHPRVATSQK

-95 LTFFEMLGNFS
+95 LTMFEMLGNFS
-106 FGDYFKKEACKWAMD
+106 FGNYFKKEACEWALD
-121 FMTDRLGLDPERL
+121 LMTNRFGLDPERL
-134 YYTVYTTDD
+134 YYTIYTTDD

-149 LNLGI
+149 LDLGI

-163 DADNWWGPA
+163 DEDNWWGPA
-172 GDEGVCGPCSEIS
+172 GDEGVCGPSSEIS

-192 DVPAAND
+192 DVPAVDD
-199 PVRKAEWGPNYHPD
+199 PVRNGVWGPNYHDD
-213 FIELYNLVFTQYY
+213 FVELYNLVFTQYY

-242 TGMGLERTLAVLQDA
+242 TGMGFERMLAVLQGT
-257 PNVYETDVFRPIIS
+257 PNVYETDVFQPIIA

-278 REWGQDDA
+278 KEWGQDEA

-308 VVPGNSGRGYVL
+308 VIPGNSGRGYVL

-333 LGMDTP
+333 LGMETP
-339 MLSAVARTVA
+339 MLSAVASTVA

-355 YPELNRNHDFIKE
+355 YPELTDNHEFIKD
-368 VLEQEEQSFSRTLE
+368 VLEQEENSFSRTLE
-382 FGASVLSGMTGYR
+382 FGASVLAGMIEYR
-395 KETADAATQIEAGKI
+395 ESEADAMEQIESGKLLK
-410 PEAPS
+410 APS
-415 GDDARSVGVRLAISE
+415 GDDAHTVGVRLAIVE
-430 IQRLVASGN
+430 IERLAKSGDAG
-439 SSATNEWKNRIS
+439 ATKAWKNRIS
-451 GAEAFVLY
+451 GAESFVLY

-469 EEVAAD
+469 EEVASA
-475 AGMSIDHDGFAVE
+475 AELSVDHDGFASE

-499 GGFGGNKDSTR
+499 GGFGGDRDSTR
-510 VYEGLGIE
+510 VYEQLGLD
-518 DTPFVGYETLVS
+518 DTPFVGYETLTS
-530 NTSVIAIVVGEK
+530 NTVIAAIVVDGE
-542 SVDSASKGDEVA
+542 SVESASDDDKVA
-554 VVLTETPFY
+554 LVLSETPFY

-570 GDTGM
+570 GDTGV
-575 ISGEGFDI
+575 ISGDGFEI
-583 EVTDTKSPY
+583 EITDTKSPY
-592 AHVNVHFGTVTSG
+592 GHINVHFGRVTTG
-605 SVTPGAT
+605 SVARGAA

-637 ALREIIG
+637 ALREIVG
-644 SHVRQAGS
+644 THVRQAGS
-652 VVDAGRLRFDFTN
+652 VVDADRLRFDFTN
-665 MQALTKDQIRAVQ
+665 MQALTKEQVRAIQ

-716 EVRTIKIDAPW
+716 EVRTIQIDSPW

-732 GGTHMAHTGGIGAFV
+732 GGTHMDYTGGIGTFV

-763 ITGLAAEQAIFER
+763 ITGLASEQAIFER
-776 FGALDDIAAR
+776 FGALEEVAAR
-786 FRVPVSEASSRVD
+786 FRVPVSDVTSRVD
-799 ALARDL
+799 ALASDL
-805 DKSRKEV
+805 GQSRKQV

-819 LRASVSGGSS
+819 LQASVGVGSQNS
-829 GNSVRG
+829 GNSNQG
-835 FDIETGSTTVRIEVS
+835 FDIEANGTTVHVEVS
-850 EVQASNVGVLRKTG
+850 EVPASNVGALRKTG
-864 DHLKDQIGQGVIVIG
+864 DHLKKQIGKGVVVLGTVIDG
-879 SVINGRPM
+879 LPM
-887 VVVMATGDT
+887 VVVMATDDT

-904 DIAKSLASKMGGGG
+904 NIAKALAGKMGGGG
-918 GGSPSVAQA
+918 GGSASVAQA

-932 DQLAAALESTEQ
+932 DQLLSALDSTEEI
-944 VIRALLEKASDSKR
+944 IRASLENGSDG

>member
-1 MSPGPPKKAPKA
+1 MSPGPSAT
-13 VPETADELR
+13 VPQTADELR
-22 EAFLS
+22 EAFLA

-67 KEPPHPRAVTSQK
+67 KEPPHPRVATSQK

-95 LTFFEMLGNFS
+95 LTMFEMLGNFS
-106 FGDYFKKEACKWAMD
+106 FGNYFKKEACEWALD
-121 FMTDRLGLDPERL
+121 LMTNRFGLDPERL
-134 YYTVYTTDD
+134 YYTIYTTDD

-149 LNLGI
+149 LDLGI

-163 DADNWWGPA
+163 DEDNWWGPA
-172 GDEGVCGPCSEIS
+172 GDEGVCGPSSEIS

-192 DVPAAND
+192 DVPAVDD
-199 PVRKAEWGPNYHPD
+199 PVRNGVWGPNYHDD
-213 FIELYNLVFTQYY
+213 FVELYNLVFTQYY

-242 TGMGLERTLAVLQDA
+242 TGMGFERMLAVLQGT
-257 PNVYETDVFRPIIS
+257 PNVYETDVFQPIIA

-278 REWGQDDA
+278 KEWGQDEA

-308 VVPGNSGRGYVL
+308 VIPGNSGRGYVL

-333 LGMDTP
+333 LGMEIP
-339 MLSAVARTVA
+339 MLSAVASTVA

-355 YPELNRNHDFIKE
+355 YPELTDNHEFIKD
-368 VLEQEEQSFSRTLE
+368 VLEQEENSFSRTLE
-382 FGASVLSGMTGYR
+382 FGASVLAGMIEYR
-395 KETADAATQIEAGKI
+395 ESEADAMEQIESGKLLK
-410 PEAPS
+410 APS
-415 GDDARSVGVRLAISE
+415 GDDAHTVGVRLAIVE
-430 IQRLVASGN
+430 IERLAKSGDAG
-439 SSATNEWKNRIS
+439 ATRAWKNRIS
-451 GAEAFVLY
+451 GAESFVLY

-469 EEVAAD
+469 EEVASA
-475 AGMSIDHDGFAVE
+475 AELSVDHDGFASE

-499 GGFGGNKDSTR
+499 GGFGGDQDSTR
-510 VYEGLGIE
+510 VYEQLGLD
-518 DTPFVGYETLVS
+518 DTPFVGYETLTS
-530 NTSVIAIVVGEK
+530 NTVIAAIVVDGE
-542 SVDSASKGDEVA
+542 SVESASDDDKVA
-554 VVLTETPFY
+554 LVLSETPFY

-570 GDTGM
+570 GDTGV
-575 ISGEGFDI
+575 ISGDGFEI

-592 AHVNVHFGTVTSG
+592 GHINVHFGSVTTG
-605 SVTPGAT
+605 SVARGAA

-637 ALREIIG
+637 ALREIVG
-644 SHVRQAGS
+644 THVRQAGS
-652 VVDAGRLRFDFTN
+652 VVDADRLRFDFTN
-665 MQALTKDQIRAVQ
+665 MQALTKEQIRAIQ
-678 DRVNEKIRLNRPV
+678 NRVNEKIRLNRPV

-716 EVRTIKIDAPW
+716 EVRTIQIDSPW

-732 GGTHMAHTGGIGAFV
+732 GGTHMDYTGGIGTFV

-763 ITGLAAEQAIFER
+763 ITGLASEQAIFER
-776 FGALDDIAAR
+776 FGALEEVAAR
-786 FRVPVSEASSRVD
+786 FRVPVSDVTSRVD
-799 ALARDL
+799 ALASDL
-805 DKSRKEV
+805 DQSRKQV

-819 LRASVSGGSS
+819 LQASVGVGSQDS
-829 GNSVRG
+829 GNSNQG
-835 FDIETGSTTVRIEVS
+835 FDIEANGTTVHVEVS
-850 EVQASNVGVLRKTG
+850 EVPASNVGALRKTG
-864 DHLKDQIGQGVIVIG
+864 DHLKKQIGKGVVVLGAVID
-879 SVINGRPM
+879 GRPM
-887 VVVMATGDT
+887 VVVMATDDI
-896 VKAGIHAG
+896 VEAGIHAG
-904 DIAKSLASKMGGGG
+904 NIAKALAGKMGGGG
-918 GGSPSVAQA
+918 GGSASVAQA

-932 DQLAAALESTEQ
+932 DQLLTALDSTEEI
-944 VIRALLEKASDSKR
+944 IRASLENGSDG